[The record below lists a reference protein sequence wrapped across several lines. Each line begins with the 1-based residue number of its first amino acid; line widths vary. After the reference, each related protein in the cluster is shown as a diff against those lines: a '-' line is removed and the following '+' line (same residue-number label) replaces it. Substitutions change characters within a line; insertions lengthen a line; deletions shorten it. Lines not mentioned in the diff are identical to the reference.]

1 MYEEYMK
8 KCFELAKQGLGKTSP
23 NPMVGCVVL
32 DKNGKEISTGYHA
45 KYGENHAER
54 DALLKLKNGEEEDG
68 TIIVSLEPCSHYGKT
83 PPCVDLIIERKLKKV
98 VFAMNDP
105 NPIISSVQKL
115 EENGIEVLSGVL
127 EEEAKAL
134 NEVFVTNMTLKR
146 PFVALKTATTFD
158 GKVSTR
164 TGDSKWITSSIAR
177 DKGHEL
183 REIYDAILTTSNT
196 VLADN
201 PNFNNK
207 QKILIDRTLK
217 VPTNMNFFK
226 TGKIFIVHDE
236 TLTPSEN
243 LPNLEYIPCP
253 TINGQIDITS
263 LLKILFEKK
272 IMSIFVEAG
281 GNFNGSIIDLGIV
294 DKIYQFIAPKIL
306 ADNTGQSAF
315 AGRNVQLIKDCVEFK
330 MQSVEQIG
338 NDVLITLKRHCEL

>member
-8 KCFELAKQGLGKTSP
+8 KCFELAKKGLGKTSP

-98 VFAMNDP
+98 VFAMKDP
-105 NPIISSVQKL
+105 NPIVSSVQKL

-146 PFVALKTATTFD
+146 PFVALKTATTLD

>member
-1 MYEEYMK
+1 
-8 KCFELAKQGLGKTSP
+8 
-23 NPMVGCVVL
+23 
-32 DKNGKEISTGYHA
+32 
-45 KYGENHAER
+45 
-54 DALLKLKNGEEEDG
+54 
-68 TIIVSLEPCSHYGKT
+68 
-83 PPCVDLIIERKLKKV
+83 
-98 VFAMNDP
+98 
-105 NPIISSVQKL
+105 
-115 EENGIEVLSGVL
+115 
-127 EEEAKAL
+127 
-134 NEVFVTNMTLKR
+134 
-146 PFVALKTATTFD
+146 
-158 GKVSTR
+158 
-164 TGDSKWITSSIAR
+164 
-177 DKGHEL
+177 
-183 REIYDAILTTSNT
+183 
-196 VLADN
+196 
-201 PNFNNK
+201 
-207 QKILIDRTLK
+207 
-217 VPTNMNFFK
+217 MNFFK

-330 MQSVEQIG
+330 MQSVEKIG

>member
-105 NPIISSVQKL
+105 NPIVSSVQKL

-146 PFVALKTATTFD
+146 PFVALKTATTLD

-243 LPNLEYIPCP
+243 LPNLVYIPCP

-338 NDVLITLKRHCEL
+338 NDVLITLNRHCEL

>member
-98 VFAMNDP
+98 VFAMKDP
-105 NPIISSVQKL
+105 NPIVSSVQKL

-146 PFVALKTATTFD
+146 PFVALKTATTLD

-294 DKIYQFIAPKIL
+294 DKIYQVY
-306 ADNTGQSAF
+306 N
-315 AGRNVQLIKDCVEFK
+315 LI
-330 MQSVEQIG
+330 
-338 NDVLITLKRHCEL
+338 

>member
-98 VFAMNDP
+98 VFAMKDP
-105 NPIISSVQKL
+105 NPIVSSVQKL

-146 PFVALKTATTFD
+146 PFVALKTATTLD
-158 GKVSTR
+158 GKISTR
-164 TGDSKWITSSIAR
+164 TGDSKWITSSLSR
-177 DKGHEL
+177 DKGHGL

-330 MQSVEQIG
+330 MQSVEKIG

>member
-98 VFAMNDP
+98 VFAMKDP
-105 NPIISSVQKL
+105 NPIVSSVQKL

-146 PFVALKTATTFD
+146 PFVALKTATTLD

-315 AGRNVQLIKDCVEFK
+315 AGRNVQLIKYCVEFK

>member
-105 NPIISSVQKL
+105 NPIVSSVQKL

-146 PFVALKTATTFD
+146 PFVALKTATTLD

-226 TGKIFIVHDE
+226 IGKIFIVHDE

>member
-105 NPIISSVQKL
+105 NPIVSSVQKL

-146 PFVALKTATTFD
+146 PFVALKTATTLD

-315 AGRNVQLIKDCVEFK
+315 TGRNVQLIKDCVEFK

>member
-98 VFAMNDP
+98 VFAMKDP
-105 NPIISSVQKL
+105 NPIVSSVQKL

-146 PFVALKTATTFD
+146 PFVALKTATTLD
-158 GKVSTR
+158 GKISTR
-164 TGDSKWITSSIAR
+164 TGDSKWITSSLSR
-177 DKGHEL
+177 DKGHGL

-243 LPNLEYIPCP
+243 LPNLEYISCP

-338 NDVLITLKRHCEL
+338 DDVLITLKRH

>member
-105 NPIISSVQKL
+105 NPIVSCVHKL
-115 EENGIEVLSGVL
+115 EAHGIEVLSGVL

-146 PFVALKTATTFD
+146 PFVALKTATTLD

-338 NDVLITLKRHCEL
+338 NDVLITLNRHCEL

>member
-98 VFAMNDP
+98 VFAMKDP
-105 NPIISSVQKL
+105 NPIVSSVQKL

-146 PFVALKTATTFD
+146 PFVALKTATTLD
-158 GKVSTR
+158 GKISTR
-164 TGDSKWITSSIAR
+164 TGDSKWITSSLSR
-177 DKGHEL
+177 DKGHGL

-217 VPTNMNFFK
+217 VPTTMNFFK

-253 TINGQIDITS
+253 TINGQINITS

-338 NDVLITLKRHCEL
+338 DDVLITLKRH

>member
-98 VFAMNDP
+98 VFAMKDP
-105 NPIISSVQKL
+105 NPIVSSVQKL

-146 PFVALKTATTFD
+146 PFVALKTATTLD

-281 GNFNGSIIDLGIV
+281 GNFNGSIIDLEIV

>member
-105 NPIISSVQKL
+105 NPIVSSVQKL

-146 PFVALKTATTFD
+146 PFVALKTATTLD

-243 LPNLEYIPCP
+243 LSNLEYIPCP

-338 NDVLITLKRHCEL
+338 NDVLITLNRHCEL

>member
-98 VFAMNDP
+98 VFAMKDP
-105 NPIISSVQKL
+105 NPIVSSVQKL

-146 PFVALKTATTFD
+146 PFVALKTATTLD

-315 AGRNVQLIKDCVEFK
+315 TGRNVQLIKDCVEFK

>member
-54 DALLKLKNGEEEDG
+54 DALLKLKNGEEEGG

-98 VFAMNDP
+98 VFAMKDP
-105 NPIISSVQKL
+105 NPIVSSVQKL

-146 PFVALKTATTFD
+146 PFVALKTATTLD
-158 GKVSTR
+158 GKISTR
-164 TGDSKWITSSIAR
+164 TGDSKWITSSLSR

-272 IMSIFVEAG
+272 IMSIFVESG

-306 ADNTGQSAF
+306 ADNTGKSAF

>member
-98 VFAMNDP
+98 VFAMKDP
-105 NPIISSVQKL
+105 NPIVSSVQKL

-146 PFVALKTATTFD
+146 PFVALKTATTLD
-158 GKVSTR
+158 GKISTR

-183 REIYDAILTTSNT
+183 REIYDAVLTTSKT

-207 QKILIDRTLK
+207 QKILIDRNLK
-217 VPTNMNFFK
+217 VSTDMKFFE
-226 TGKIFIVHDE
+226 TGKIFVVHDE

-315 AGRNVQLIKDCVEFK
+315 AGRNVQKISGCVEYK
-330 MQSVEQIG
+330 TQLVEQIG
-338 NDVLITLKRHCEL
+338 DDVLITLKRH

>member
-1 MYEEYMK
+1 MIREQTVNT
-8 KCFELAKQGLGKTSP
+8 F
-23 NPMVGCVVL
+23 
-32 DKNGKEISTGYHA
+32 
-45 KYGENHAER
+45 
-54 DALLKLKNGEEEDG
+54 
-68 TIIVSLEPCSHYGKT
+68 
-83 PPCVDLIIERKLKKV
+83 
-98 VFAMNDP
+98 
-105 NPIISSVQKL
+105 
-115 EENGIEVLSGVL
+115 ENGIIMDL
-127 EEEAKAL
+127 E
-134 NEVFVTNMTLKR
+134 
-146 PFVALKTATTFD
+146 P
-158 GKVSTR
+158 
-164 TGDSKWITSSIAR
+164 
-177 DKGHEL
+177 
-183 REIYDAILTTSNT
+183 
-196 VLADN
+196 
-201 PNFNNK
+201 
-207 QKILIDRTLK
+207 LK

-226 TGKIFIVHDE
+226 IGKIFIVHDE

>member
-98 VFAMNDP
+98 VFAMKDP
-105 NPIISSVQKL
+105 NPIVSSVQKL

-127 EEEAKAL
+127 EEEANAL

-146 PFVALKTATTFD
+146 PFVALKTATTLD
-158 GKVSTR
+158 GKISTR
-164 TGDSKWITSSIAR
+164 TGDSKWITSSLSR
-177 DKGHEL
+177 DKGHGL

-253 TINGQIDITS
+253 TINGQINIIS

-338 NDVLITLKRHCEL
+338 DDVLITLKRHCEL

>member
-98 VFAMNDP
+98 VFAMKDP
-105 NPIISSVQKL
+105 NPIVSSVQKL

-146 PFVALKTATTFD
+146 PFVALKTATTLD

-281 GNFNGSIIDLGIV
+281 GNFNGSIIDLEIV

-338 NDVLITLKRHCEL
+338 NDVLITLNRHCEL

>member
-98 VFAMNDP
+98 VFAMKDP
-105 NPIISSVQKL
+105 NPIVSSVQKL

-146 PFVALKTATTFD
+146 PFVALKTATTLD
-158 GKVSTR
+158 GKISTR
-164 TGDSKWITSSIAR
+164 TGNSKWITSSLSR
-177 DKGHEL
+177 DKGHGL

-226 TGKIFIVHDE
+226 TGKIFVVHDE
-236 TLTPSEN
+236 HLIPHEN
-243 LPNLEYIPCP
+243 LPNVEYIPCS
-253 TINGQIDITS
+253 TINDKIDIMA

-272 IMSIFVEAG
+272 IMSVFVEAG
-281 GNFNGSIIDLGIV
+281 GTFNGSIIDLEIV

-306 ADNTGQSAF
+306 ADNTGKSAF
-315 AGRNVQLIKDCVEFK
+315 VGRNVQLIKDCVEFK

-338 NDVLITLKRHCEL
+338 DDVLITLKRHCEL

>member
-105 NPIISSVQKL
+105 NPIVSSVQKL

-146 PFVALKTATTFD
+146 PFVALKTATTLD

>member
-98 VFAMNDP
+98 VFAMKDP
-105 NPIISSVQKL
+105 NPIVSSVQKL

-146 PFVALKTATTFD
+146 PFVALKTATTLD

-183 REIYDAILTTSNT
+183 RKIYDAILTTSNT

-236 TLTPSEN
+236 TLTPSKN

-315 AGRNVQLIKDCVEFK
+315 TGRNVQLIKDCVEFK

>member
-105 NPIISSVQKL
+105 NPIVSSVQKL

-146 PFVALKTATTFD
+146 PFVALKTATTLD

-236 TLTPSEN
+236 TLTPSKN

-315 AGRNVQLIKDCVEFK
+315 TGRNVQLIKDCVEFK

>member
-105 NPIISSVQKL
+105 NPIVSSVQKL

-146 PFVALKTATTFD
+146 PFVALKTATTLD

-201 PNFNNK
+201 PNFNNQ

>member
-98 VFAMNDP
+98 VFAMKDP
-105 NPIISSVQKL
+105 NPIVSSVQKL

-146 PFVALKTATTFD
+146 PFVALKTATTLD
-158 GKVSTR
+158 GKISTR
-164 TGDSKWITSSIAR
+164 TGNSKWITSSLSR
-177 DKGHEL
+177 DKGHGL

-253 TINGQIDITS
+253 TINGQINIIS

-315 AGRNVQLIKDCVEFK
+315 AGRNVQLIKDCVEYK
-330 MQSVEQIG
+330 TQLVEQIG
-338 NDVLITLKRHCEL
+338 DDVLITLKRHCEL

>member
-98 VFAMNDP
+98 VFAMKDP
-105 NPIISSVQKL
+105 NPIVSSVQKL

-146 PFVALKTATTFD
+146 PFVALKTATTLD
-158 GKVSTR
+158 GKISTR
-164 TGDSKWITSSIAR
+164 TGNSKWITSSLSR
-177 DKGHEL
+177 DKGHGL

-330 MQSVEQIG
+330 MQSVEKIG
-338 NDVLITLKRHCEL
+338 NDVLITLKRH

>member
-98 VFAMNDP
+98 VFAMKDP
-105 NPIISSVQKL
+105 NPIVSSVQKL

-146 PFVALKTATTFD
+146 PFVALKTATTLD
-158 GKVSTR
+158 GKISTR
-164 TGDSKWITSSIAR
+164 TGDSKWITSSLSR
-177 DKGHEL
+177 DKGHGL

-306 ADNTGQSAF
+306 ADNTGKSAF
-315 AGRNVQLIKDCVEFK
+315 AGRNVQKISGCVEYK
-330 MQSVEQIG
+330 TQLVEQIG
-338 NDVLITLKRHCEL
+338 DDVLITLKRH

>member
-98 VFAMNDP
+98 VFAMKDP
-105 NPIISSVQKL
+105 NPIVSSVQKL

-146 PFVALKTATTFD
+146 PFVALKTATTLD
-158 GKVSTR
+158 GKISTR
-164 TGDSKWITSSIAR
+164 TGDSKWITSSLSR
-177 DKGHEL
+177 DKGHGL

>member
-105 NPIISSVQKL
+105 NPIVSSVQKL

-146 PFVALKTATTFD
+146 PFVALKTATTLD

-338 NDVLITLKRHCEL
+338 NDVLITLNRHCEL

>member
-32 DKNGKEISTGYHA
+32 DKKGKEISTGYHA

-83 PPCVDLIIERKLKKV
+83 PPCVDLIIERKIKKV
-98 VFAMNDP
+98 VFAMKDP
-105 NPIISSVQKL
+105 NPIVSSVQKL

-146 PFVALKTATTFD
+146 PFVALKTATTLD

-236 TLTPSEN
+236 TLTPSKN

>member
-54 DALLKLKNGEEEDG
+54 DELLKLKNGEEEDG

-98 VFAMNDP
+98 VFAMKDP
-105 NPIISSVQKL
+105 NPIVSSVQKL

-146 PFVALKTATTFD
+146 PFVALKTATTLD

-338 NDVLITLKRHCEL
+338 NDVLITLNRHCEL

>member
-105 NPIISSVQKL
+105 NPIVSSVQKL

-146 PFVALKTATTFD
+146 PFVALKTATTLD

-236 TLTPSEN
+236 TLTPSKN

-338 NDVLITLKRHCEL
+338 NDVLITLNRHCEL

>member
-98 VFAMNDP
+98 VFAMKDP
-105 NPIISSVQKL
+105 NPIVSSVQKL

-146 PFVALKTATTFD
+146 PFVALKTATTLD
-158 GKVSTR
+158 GKISTR
-164 TGDSKWITSSIAR
+164 TGDSKWITSSLSR
-177 DKGHEL
+177 DKGHGL

-201 PNFNNK
+201 PNFNNN

-338 NDVLITLKRHCEL
+338 DDVLITLKRHCEL